1 MVNFSE
7 LNAVN
12 DILEGI
18 QTLPVNEITEDDE
31 SIFAYNVLLRKKLEV
46 LSTGWSFNTDTDIIL
61 TPDIN
66 GFIYAPNNQLSYS
79 IRDNRNSIKL
89 VKDRYYDKVNNTY
102 IFTEDL
108 TISKMVL
115 DIEFEDLPIECQSY
129 IMQVSRLSFLLTN
142 TGDTA
147 LYRNYLVQLDEAKGT
162 LNNFEQRTYG
172 HRLTGGY
179 LV

>member
-31 SIFAYNVLLRKKLEV
+31 SIFAYNVLQRKKLEV
-46 LSTGWSFNTDTDIIL
+46 LMTGYSFNTDDNIIL

-66 GFIYAPNNQLSYS
+66 GFIYSPSDMLSF
-79 IRDNRNSIKL
+79 SIKDNYGKIKF
-89 VKDRYYDKVNNTY
+89 VKNRFYDKVNNTY
-102 IFTEDL
+102 VFTEDL
-108 TISKMVL
+108 KISKMIL
-115 DIEFEDLPIECQSY
+115 DIEFSDLPIEAQSY
-129 IMQVSRLSFLLTN
+129 IMQVARLSFMLTN

-162 LNNFEQRTYG
+162 LNNSEQRANG
-172 HRLTGGY
+172 FKSTGGY
-179 LV
+179 IV